1 MTALLRLASARIYAR
16 TPVSENFEEN
26 KQIILKKRKKK
37 ENIFEK
43 EKVKWKNR

>member
-26 KQIILKKRKKK
+26 KQIILKKRKRKK
-37 ENIFEK
+37 IFSK
-43 EKVKWKNR
+43 KRK